1 MLADLPAA
9 NWTAIWTPNK
19 PHRGRGSHTVQLVAM
34 RAERED
40 LAELR
45 DRQEITD
52 LMYEYCRALDAMEL
66 EELVALFTHD
76 CVVDYGPQIRSEG
89 AAVLRRDLARMWRW
103 ARTSHHSGGVQIK
116 FDSPDSAEVCSYVLA
131 WHEAPDGST
140 ATMMG
145 QYHDRVR
152 RTTAGWRIATRRQV
166 LTGNDAG
173 FTVAIN
179 PFERQPDPRLT

>member
-1 MLADLPAA
+1 
-9 NWTAIWTPNK
+9 
-19 PHRGRGSHTVQLVAM
+19 M
-34 RAERED
+34 RAEPGD

-45 DRQEITD
+45 DRQEITE
-52 LMYEYCRALDAMEL
+52 LIYEYCRALDEMDLDA
-66 EELVALFTHD
+66 LVALFTPD

-89 AAVLRRDLARMWRW
+89 AAALRRDLARMWRW
-103 ARTSHHSGGVQIK
+103 ARTSHHSGAVQVT
-116 FDSPDSAEVCSYVLA
+116 FESPDSAVVCSYVLA

-145 QYHDRVR
+145 QYHDQVR
-152 RTTAGWRIATRRQV
+152 RTAAGWRIASRRQV

-179 PFERQPDPRLT
+179 PFERRPDPRVPE

>member
-1 MLADLPAA
+1 
-9 NWTAIWTPNK
+9 
-19 PHRGRGSHTVQLVAM
+19 M
-34 RAERED
+34 RAEHGY

-52 LMYEYCRALDAMEL
+52 LVYEYCRALDAMDL
-66 EELVALFTHD
+66 DALVALFTPD

-89 AAVLRRDLARMWRW
+89 ATALRGDLARMWRW
-103 ARTSHHSGGVQIK
+103 ARTSHHSGAVQIK
-116 FDSPDSAEVCSYVLA
+116 FDDVDSALVSSYVLA
-131 WHEAPDGST
+131 WHETNDGST

-152 RTTAGWRIATRRQV
+152 RTADGWRIATRRQV

-173 FTVAIN
+173 FTVGIN
-179 PFERQPDPRLT
+179 PFERRPDPRPT

>member
-1 MLADLPAA
+1 
-9 NWTAIWTPNK
+9 
-19 PHRGRGSHTVQLVAM
+19 M
-34 RAERED
+34 RADHAD

-52 LMYEYCRALDAMEL
+52 LIYEYCRALDAMEL
-66 EELVALFTHD
+66 DKLAALFTHD

-89 AAVLRRDLARMWRW
+89 ATALRRDLARMWRW
-103 ARTSHHSGGVQIK
+103 ARTSHHSSAVQIT
-116 FDSPDSAEVCSYVLA
+116 FDGPDSAVVCSYVLA

-152 RTTAGWRIATRRQV
+152 RTASGWRIAARRQV
-166 LTGNDAG
+166 MTGNDAG
-173 FTVAIN
+173 FTVGIN
-179 PFERQPDPRLT
+179 PFKRQPDTRLT

>member
-1 MLADLPAA
+1 
-9 NWTAIWTPNK
+9 
-19 PHRGRGSHTVQLVAM
+19 M
-34 RAERED
+34 RAEHGI

-52 LMYEYCRALDAMEL
+52 LVYEYCRALDAMDL
-66 EELVALFTHD
+66 DALVALFTPD

-89 AAVLRRDLARMWRW
+89 AAALHRDLARMWRW
-103 ARTSHHSGGVQIK
+103 ARTSHHSGAVQIK
-116 FDSPDSAEVCSYVLA
+116 FDDVDSAVVYSSVLA
-131 WHEAPDGST
+131 WHETPDGST

-152 RTTAGWRIATRRQV
+152 RTTDGWRIATRRQV

-173 FTVAIN
+173 FTVGIN
-179 PFERQPDPRLT
+179 PFERQPDPRRT

>member
-1 MLADLPAA
+1 
-9 NWTAIWTPNK
+9 
-19 PHRGRGSHTVQLVAM
+19 M
-34 RAERED
+34 RAEHGD

-45 DRQEITD
+45 DRQQITD
-52 LMYEYCRALDAMEL
+52 LIYEYCRALDAMDL
-66 EELVALFTHD
+66 DALAALFTPD

-89 AAVLRRDLARMWRW
+89 ADALRRDLARMWRW
-103 ARTSHHSGGVQIK
+103 ARTSHHSGAVQIS
-116 FDSPDSAEVCSYVLA
+116 FDDPDSAVVRSYVLA

-152 RTTAGWRIATRRQV
+152 RTPSGWRISSRRQV
-166 LTGNDAG
+166 MTGSDAG
-173 FTVAIN
+173 FTVGIN